1 MLNETLSAEDR
12 SKLTVWFFFIKLL
25 MTALAAE
32 PRYIGTVWRG
42 VKADIG
48 GEYKKGK
55 KVRWWRFSSCT
66 EDGDVLSTPM
76 FLGDSGKRTLF
87 SIDCTTGIKI
97 QHLSAYSNEA
107 EVRPCGNLTIS
118 LPWHCLCHS
127 VSNPAPPPS
136 SFSLSLSL
144 SLSLFLCLSV
154 WLSLSLSLSLWLSFT
169 GSCSSAFS
177 ICRCLPAPHN
187 ILPCTPLAGRVI
199 PLWNAPPRNSL
210 SLRRRGCGSADCLL
224 SAECLHATALWPAIT
239 SSSALGRRCCWQRGR
254 GFWWQTPSRRAI

>member
-1 MLNETLSAEDR
+1 VQVLNETLSAEDR

-32 PRYIGTVWRG
+32 PRYVGTVWRG
-42 VKADIG
+42 VAADIG

-107 EVRPCGNLTIS
+107 EVRPCGNLTTS
-118 LPWHCLCHS
+118 LLWHCLCLS
-127 VSNPAPPPS
+127 VSTSALPPPS
-136 SFSLSLSL
+136 LSLSLCVCVGVGVSLCVSLCVSVSLCLCVSVSLSLSL
-144 SLSLFLCLSV
+144 SLSLS
-154 WLSLSLSLSLWLSFT
+154 
-169 GSCSSAFS
+169 
-177 ICRCLPAPHN
+177 RCLPAPHN
-187 ILPCTPLAGRVI
+187 SLPCTLLAGRI
-199 PLWNAPPRNSL
+199 PLWLWNALPWNSL
-210 SLRRRGCGSADCLL
+210 PLRRRGCGSTNRLL
-224 SAECLHATALWPAIT
+224 SASMPPFTMARDHIILAAL
-239 SSSALGRRCCWQRGR
+239 
-254 GFWWQTPSRRAI
+254 

>member
-1 MLNETLSAEDR
+1 VQVLNETLSAEDR

-32 PRYIGTVWRG
+32 PRYVGTVWRG
-42 VKADIG
+42 VAADIG

-107 EVRPCGNLTIS
+107 EVRPCGNLTTS
-118 LPWHCLCHS
+118 LLWHCLCLS
-127 VSNPAPPPS
+127 VSTSAPPPP
-136 SFSLSLSL
+136 SLSLSL
-144 SLSLFLCLSV
+144 SLCVCVCVSLSV
-154 WLSLSLSLSLWLSFT
+154 CVWSLPGAHGQGGAVLASRPHS
-169 GSCSSAFS
+169 
-177 ICRCLPAPHN
+177 LPAP
-187 ILPCTPLAGRVI
+187 PQRAR
-199 PLWNAPPRNSL
+199 
-210 SLRRRGCGSADCLL
+210 LR
-224 SAECLHATALWPAIT
+224 ALWGCPHDDDDGYIRTRPVPTFFGAGCAC
-239 SSSALGRRCCWQRGR
+239 ALYHKNRR
-254 GFWWQTPSRRAI
+254 